1 MADVGTRGGGAA
13 IEISRSTASG
23 AAVSLGSSD
32 EIAVLREAFRRDYCV
47 LLPGFFDAGFTDE
60 ISHAIQQAAFYHR
73 QHGKIGSE
81 GCMEA
86 NPTLARLLFAIND
99 PRVFGAI
106 DAITGCGSIG
116 CFDGRVYRLGASGSD
131 GDSWHNDLGDNRLVA
146 LSVNVGIEPYLGGE
160 LQIRDVRS
168 GEIVNC
174 VRNAD
179 PGDAVLFRISPD
191 LEHQVTPVEGSSPRT
206 AFAGW
211 FKSRPSFRAVIEGA
225 GWSAP

>member
-1 MADVGTRGGGAA
+1 MRARCRNEVVGADGISAVCPPLDCPGMADVGTRGGGAA

-86 NPTLARLLFAIND
+86 N
-99 PRVFGAI
+99 
-106 DAITGCGSIG
+106 
-116 CFDGRVYRLGASGSD
+116 
-131 GDSWHNDLGDNRLVA
+131 
-146 LSVNVGIEPYLGGE
+146 
-160 LQIRDVRS
+160 
-168 GEIVNC
+168 
-174 VRNAD
+174 
-179 PGDAVLFRISPD
+179 
-191 LEHQVTPVEGSSPRT
+191 
-206 AFAGW
+206 
-211 FKSRPSFRAVIEGA
+211 
-225 GWSAP
+225 